1 LTNKPA
7 SGPQADVADVCFWAF
22 GRSGSCEVLL
32 YLSGASAKTLV
43 GDALA
48 WLAAATL
55 MKKSM
60 QGCDN
65 AWIPAIGIGLA
76 VSGVA
81 CLTVCPF
88 LPA

>member
-1 LTNKPA
+1 
-7 SGPQADVADVCFWAF
+7 
-22 GRSGSCEVLL
+22 
-32 YLSGASAKTLV
+32 
-43 GDALA
+43 
-48 WLAAATL
+48 